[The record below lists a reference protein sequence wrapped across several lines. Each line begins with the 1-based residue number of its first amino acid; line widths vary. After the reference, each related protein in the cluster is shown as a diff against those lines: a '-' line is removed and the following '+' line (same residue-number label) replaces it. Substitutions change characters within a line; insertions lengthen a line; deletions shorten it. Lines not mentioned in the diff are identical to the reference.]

1 VIDSLEYFQVSY
13 TARQYFVC
21 HLFGDKMKP
30 KPEFSKYQ
38 IKLIDMIIENNY
50 STKP

>member
-1 VIDSLEYFQVSY
+1 
-13 TARQYFVC
+13 
-21 HLFGDKMKP
+21 MKP

-50 STKP
+50 STKPWKQAPLRARESARGARA